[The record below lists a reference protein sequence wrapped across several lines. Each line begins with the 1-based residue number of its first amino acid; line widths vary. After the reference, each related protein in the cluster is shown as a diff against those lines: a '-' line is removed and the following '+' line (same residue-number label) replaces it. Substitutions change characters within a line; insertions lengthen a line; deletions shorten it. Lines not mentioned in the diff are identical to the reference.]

1 MGFSEP
7 LRSSWTAYLTNRD
20 RIVKVPSTPR
30 IKARYFAAFG
40 EFVHEFAAVELMLNY
55 VVRRYMNI
63 DQQRYLSI
71 FSALRMDRSLEYI
84 RQLIMAG
91 AVDSERRKEIEPI
104 IAYLSIIQG
113 IRNFIVHF
121 GPTIHLGEREFMAKL
136 SRASL
141 KKPFVVAKDRY
152 VTAARAKQLEIT
164 VDDFHAMIRDLREIQ
179 KLIVR
184 NALSENPEY
193 RADPLI
199 AFQYKV
205 SSLSP
210 LHLSGSTGRRR
221 QRPSRLSPQ

>member
-1 MGFSEP
+1 MKA
-7 LRSSWTAYLTNRD
+7 L
-20 RIVKVPSTPR
+20 STPR
-30 IKARYFAAFG
+30 VKARYFAAFG

-63 DQQRYLSI
+63 DQGRYISI

-84 RQLIMAG
+84 RQLIAAG
-91 AVDSERRKEIEPI
+91 VVDSERTKEIEPVV
-104 IAYLSIIQG
+104 AYLSIIQG

-121 GPTIHLGEREFMAKL
+121 GPTVHLGEREFMAKL

-141 KKPFVVAKDRY
+141 KKPFVVSKDHY

-164 VDDFHAMIRDLREIQ
+164 VDDFNAMIRDLREIQ

-184 NALSENPEY
+184 NALSENPDYCAE
-193 RADPLI
+193 PPI
-199 AFQYKV
+199 AFQYKL
-205 SSLSP
+205 SSLSSA
-210 LHLSGSTGRRR
+210 HLSGSTGRRGR